1 VRPTIATVAVF
12 TIIPIWNDLWFPLI
26 LTSSDSTHT
35 ITLGVQQFLGQHI
48 TTRCSLPRIR
58 TASNLFSSRPE
69 IGYFNRKTAG
79 LDTGGRCAIKTRLGS
94 VNIRDKFTY

>member
-58 TASNLFSSRPE
+58 TASNLFSSRPRNW
-69 IGYFNRKTAG
+69 IFQPKDCGP
-79 LDTGGRCAIKTRLGS
+79 
-94 VNIRDKFTY
+94 